1 MQKHTFKVE
10 KTVRYFSLGEL
21 NKQTKHVWIVLH
33 GYGQLPQFFLKKF
46 ETLINEQ
53 SVVLAPEGLSRF
65 YLEGFKGRV
74 GASWMTS
81 DDREQEIEDYVNYLC
96 TFFNTQVK
104 PFVNADC
111 QIHVIGFSQGAATA
125 CRWVNSGLVKV
136 NELVLWAGSFPHDLN
151 FDLAKQIFNQ
161 LKLTLVVGNKDEF
174 EPIIKLQDH
183 QNKLNELGI
192 QFNVVEFEGGHDI
205 DKKTLEKYFKV

>member
-1 MQKHTFKVE
+1 VQKHTFKAE

-21 NKQTKHVWIVLH
+21 NQQTKHVWIVLH

-46 ETLINEQ
+46 ETLVNED

-104 PFVNADC
+104 PFVNTNC

-192 QFNVVEFEGGHDI
+192 KFNVVEFEGGHDI

>member
-1 MQKHTFKVE
+1 MQKHTFKAE

-46 ETLINEQ
+46 EPLVDAQ
-53 SVVLAPEGLSRF
+53 CVVLAPEGLSRF

-81 DDREQEIEDYVNYLC
+81 DDREQEIEDYINYL
-96 TFFNTQVK
+96 TAFFTTKVQ
-104 PFVNADC
+104 PYVNADC

-174 EPIIKLQDH
+174 EPLIKLQDH

-192 QFNVVEFEGGHDI
+192 KFNVVEFEGGHDI